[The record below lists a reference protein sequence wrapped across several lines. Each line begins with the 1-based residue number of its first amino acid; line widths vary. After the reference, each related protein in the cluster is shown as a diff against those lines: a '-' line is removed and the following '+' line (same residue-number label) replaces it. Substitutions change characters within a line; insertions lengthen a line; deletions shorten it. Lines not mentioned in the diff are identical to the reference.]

1 MPFFILPF
9 YGTTMSH
16 HDVSE
21 SPAINEEVAE
31 ANSRADALAML
42 SLVVIIVTMMVYFVS
57 R

>member
-1 MPFFILPF
+1 
-9 YGTTMSH
+9 MSH

-21 SPAINEEVAE
+21 SPVIDEQEMD

-42 SLVVIIVTMMVYFVS
+42 SLVAIIVIMAVFFVS